1 MAFTVNKNLVF
12 IISKQFMNSGLE
24 KLVKILSYDD
34 FKHLSQEFSSEKL
47 KLLKK
52 KDAYPYE
59 YMDSFERFSEKNY
72 LIKNIFISL

>member
-52 KDAYPYE
+52 KDTYPYE